1 MIRKDTRRRSALRT
15 ETACDPGRNQGSLIA
30 AALKALFF
38 SERPVDHPS
47 SPTYPT
53 KHNPPRPPSYCAILK
68 PVYLSRGVDR
78 SMIRKSSPFFRAR
91 LIPRGAV
98 FLLGLSLAVASPAF
112 AQKKKKK
119 DDTPPPPPS
128 SVITSIP
135 DEQKIDTAIGQMLG
149 AWQVGDTTALHK
161 YIADDISVVNGIYAP
176 PVIGWVNYLAAY
188 QAQRARSQ
196 QVRLDRSNT
205 LIRIAPGGTVAW
217 ACYQWEFTAVVDGN
231 PTSAFG
237 HTTLVFEKRNE
248 VWLIVHNHTSLVQA
262 SSAASPAT
270 QAPPAATPT
279 KP

>member
-1 MIRKDTRRRSALRT
+1 
-15 ETACDPGRNQGSLIA
+15 
-30 AALKALFF
+30 
-38 SERPVDHPS
+38 
-47 SPTYPT
+47 
-53 KHNPPRPPSYCAILK
+53 
-68 PVYLSRGVDR
+68 
-78 SMIRKSSPFFRAR
+78 MIRKSSPFFRAR

-98 FLLGLSLAVASPAF
+98 FLLGLSLAAASPAC

-128 SVITSIP
+128 SVISSIP

-161 YIADDISVVNGIYAP
+161 YIADDISVVNGIWAP

-205 LIRIAPGGTVAW
+205 LVRIAPSGAVAW
-217 ACYQWEFTAVVDGN
+217 ACYQWEFTATVDGV
-231 PTSAFG
+231 PSAADG
-237 HTTLVFEKRNE
+237 QTTLVLEKRGDD
-248 VWLIVHNHTSLVQA
+248 WLIVHNHTSLIQA
-262 SSAASPAT
+262 SQPVAPASPAP
-270 QAPPAATPT
+270 QPANPA